1 VNGGPRRH
9 SRRQTVTVPVRTVG
23 ARPRNTALWA
33 ARAWRDFWFRAI
45 DPLGLHA
52 IRVLAGVLFIAWL
65 LPLLGNSQA
74 LFGLEGWFDQQAY
87 RQAARL
93 RVEERPQ
100 FGWSI
105 LYLCGS
111 NPLLLKGACAAA
123 IVVFS
128 LFTLGIATRLTAI
141 ASWAMV
147 ISFSSN
153 PAFGY
158 DADGL
163 LVLLAFYLMVGYIFL
178 NQTQSNQTIAARYLG
193 SREQIVFFKRTDLA
207 KAVEPQRSV
216 AANMALRM
224 MQVHWGLLIVSGGLH
239 KLQFGDWWAGV
250 ALWYPLYP
258 PLTTTLADA
267 RAHSA
272 HGIAW
277 LTVLS
282 LAAYA
287 VLAWQI
293 AFPVFA
299 WKFGGRGLLLT
310 GAGLGWLGCV
320 WLYGLPLLGAVLF
333 LGCLS
338 YLTPVEWRRIVDGLR
353 SVVLRAARR
362 G

>member
-1 VNGGPRRH
+1 M
-9 SRRQTVTVPVRTVG
+9 
-23 ARPRNTALWA
+23 WA

-111 NPLLLKGACAAA
+111 NPLLLKGRAAA

-267 RAHSA
+267 GS
-272 HGIAW
+272 
-277 LTVLS
+277 
-282 LAAYA
+282 
-287 VLAWQI
+287 
-293 AFPVFA
+293 
-299 WKFGGRGLLLT
+299 
-310 GAGLGWLGCV
+310 
-320 WLYGLPLLGAVLF
+320 
-333 LGCLS
+333 
-338 YLTPVEWRRIVDGLR
+338 
-353 SVVLRAARR
+353 
-362 G
+362 